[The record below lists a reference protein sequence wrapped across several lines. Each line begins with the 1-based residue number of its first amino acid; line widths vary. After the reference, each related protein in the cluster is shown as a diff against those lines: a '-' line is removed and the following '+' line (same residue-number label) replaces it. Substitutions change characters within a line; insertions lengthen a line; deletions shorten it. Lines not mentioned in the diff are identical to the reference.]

1 MITNKSVN
9 DAIAMSLTFID
20 GKLLNTEKNLIKV
33 VVKDRLSWAIDVG
46 LLTLPEQ
53 LPNVIE
59 KTFEHGW
66 IF

>member
-1 MITNKSVN
+1 
-9 DAIAMSLTFID
+9 MSLTFID